1 MRSPHTSPLKAATSV
16 DGRARMLRS
25 VSMDSEGKRG
35 SVGGGGSEEGKQ
47 ANGGDVGV
55 LDEAGENDKLMQD
68 VFETSSVCNES
79 IKLFFSF

>member
-16 DGRARMLRS
+16 DGRARVLRS
-25 VSMDSEGKRG
+25 MSMDSEGKRG
-35 SVGGGGSEEGKQ
+35 SEEGGGAEGGKQ
-47 ANGGDVGV
+47 VIGVV